1 MKDFFSL
8 DRFLL
13 LLKNHLLE
21 NRKKYTLFA
30 ISVFAIGFL
39 LVTLFF
45 MFEGTDYNCY
55 CTGAQ
60 GSRHYIDSDSS
71 WQQYQAVLYWGG
83 LYSFG
88 AMFALASYVNFGN
101 QGEAIFYMNKPASVF
116 EKWLVEAFVRIILFF
131 IVYTAIAYLL
141 FAPGTLLY
149 NTLAHLKFERY
160 YLLHPYEVNGL
171 NVRAYC
177 EGGIKPVFEAVEVF
191 NFGTFTHEREALSI
205 YMALASCYITGIA
218 FFMYGS
224 VLFNKFSFF
233 KTFLLGFGIFIV
245 YVLYGMFI
253 DANESIFIAS
263 GWHHGLFNERAYKIN
278 TSGSDV
284 YDDIFVEMDESYI
297 QNVLLVFLVIVPISM
312 LVVSYYKLKEKEI

>member
-8 DRFLL
+8 HRFLL

-30 ISVFAIGFL
+30 VSVFAIGFL

-45 MFEGTDYNCY
+45 LFDNVGYNSY
-55 CTGAQ
+55 CLDSKGFY
-60 GSRHYIDSDSS
+60 SSMSSDSS
-71 WQQYQAVLYWGG
+71 WQQFQAILYWVG

-88 AMFALASYVNFGN
+88 AMFALASHVNFGN

-131 IVYTAIAYLL
+131 VVYTAIAYLL
-141 FAPGTLLY
+141 FLPGTLLY
-149 NTLAHLKFERY
+149 NALSHWKFEEY
-160 YLLHPYEVNGL
+160 YKLYPYQASGSSF
-171 NVRAYC
+171 RDYC
-177 EGGIKPVFEAVEVF
+177 QGGIKPTFEAVKVF
-191 NFGTFTHEREALSI
+191 DFNTFVKESEAGWI
-205 YMALASCYITGIA
+205 YVALVSSYISGIA

-245 YVLYGMFI
+245 YVLYGTLI
-253 DANESIFIAS
+253 SSNENIFIAS
-263 GWHHGLFNERAYKIN
+263 GWEHRLMRERAYKV
-278 TSGSDV
+278 V
-284 YDDIFVEMDESYI
+284 YSSTGPERDIFVEIDENYI
-297 QNVLLVFLVIVPISM
+297 QNVLLTFMIIVPIAL
-312 LVVSYYKLKEKEI
+312 LVVSYYKLKEKEV